1 MKLLET
7 LIGNGDSDSSNTGT
21 QDVVNE
27 LAKQLGVGTAD
38 ARKAAEQLVPALGRA
53 INNNAATDTGLA
65 NLVSALENGNHS
77 DYLDSPSHLT
87 QPGTVDDGNAI
98 LGHLFGSKDVS
109 RNIANHG
116 ATQSGLSSTLLKKAL
131 PILATLV
138 MSSLSK
144 KLLGRGKQTG
154 SNFGAGNNQY
164 GDIFGTGVAPKKKRG
179 MLASFLDADNDG
191 SILDDLLS
199 LAVKAAIR

>member
-1 MKLLET
+1 MNLLES
-7 LIGNGDSDSSNTGT
+7 LIGSDNE
-21 QDVVNE
+21 DVVSE
-27 LAKQLGVGTAD
+27 LAKQLGVGTSD

-53 INNNAATDTGLA
+53 ISNNASTDNGLDS
-65 NLVSALENGNHS
+65 LIKALDGGKHS
-77 DYLDSPSHLT
+77 DYLDNPSSLGQAT
-87 QPGTVDDGNAI
+87 TVQDGNSI

-116 ATQSGLSSTLLKKAL
+116 ATQSGLSSVLLKKAL

-144 KLLGRGKQTG
+144 KLLGRGKQSGSVFGG
-154 SNFGAGNNQY
+154 SNNNS
-164 GDIFGTGVAPKKKRG
+164 DIFGTGVAAKQNRG
-179 MLASFLDADNDG
+179 MLERFLDSDNDG

>member
-1 MKLLET
+1 MNLLES
-7 LIGNGDSDSSNTGT
+7 LIGNDNE
-21 QDVVNE
+21 DVVSE

-53 INNNAATDTGLA
+53 INNNAATDDGLE
-65 NLVSALENGNHS
+65 NLVNALDSGKHS
-77 DYLDSPSHLT
+77 EYLDNPSLLGQAST
-87 QPGTVDDGNAI
+87 QEDGNAI

-116 ATQSGLSSTLLKKAL
+116 ATQSGLSSILLKKAL

-144 KLLGRGKQTG
+144 KLLGRGKQSG
-154 SNFGAGNNQY
+154 SVFGGGGNNRH
-164 GDIFGTGVAPKKKRG
+164 GDIFGTGVAANQNRG
-179 MLASFLDADNDG
+179 MLERFLDSDNDG
-191 SILDDLLS
+191 SIIDDLLS
-199 LAVKAAIR
+199 LAVKAAFR